1 MWKKKK
7 IHKMA
12 LCRGFSLLAI
22 HIALLASLCSAA
34 DLFVYFDFEVSY
46 ITASP
51 LGVPQ
56 QVPFSR
62 SLYIFFSMRICVIIS
77 VNGKR
82 VSFRYLIVSIFSFR
96 SIKCITFFFKKK
108 NYLSLVFDI

>member
-12 LCRGFSLLAI
+12 LCRGLSLLAI

-62 SLYIFFSMRICVIIS
+62 SLSFSSHFLFHADMC
-77 VNGKR
+77 NN
-82 VSFRYLIVSIFSFR
+82 FR
-96 SIKCITFFFKKK
+96 KWQTG
-108 NYLSLVFDI
+108 